1 LRNGYS
7 VPTITTT
14 PVGGEGGANR
24 TTSFLESD
32 AEGAAGATRAQTG
45 TGGMGSG
52 SLTLK
57 PPTITDKRKKF
68 AMRAYSGGE
77 HNQL

>member
-1 LRNGYS
+1 M
-7 VPTITTT
+7 
-14 PVGGEGGANR
+14 EKDDGGANR

-32 AEGAAGATRAQTG
+32 AGGAGATRAQTG

-68 AMRAYSGGE
+68 AMRANSGGE
-77 HNQL
+77 NNQL